1 MKKIF
6 NYVAV
11 FAAAVALVSCVE
23 EQIGEP
29 IVDDTDTGDTNIG
42 DTDIADKVTPVEFS
56 AANES
61 TRTVLDSD
69 MTTVLWKSGDE
80 ISILTGEDNL
90 LYTAEKGEASTD
102 FSTETEG
109 VTTDADAIWAVYPYS
124 ENNTLAD
131 GNVVVEIPS
140 VHAVSAE
147 GFAQDANVTVA
158 YCSELQA
165 QTTLYFKNVCS
176 YMKVTLTADQGVKSI
191 TLSSDSDVALAG
203 TATVKMDESG
213 NPEIVSVSDPVT
225 SVSLSSETALDGT
238 FLMPV
243 LPGEAAVWTL
253 AFVKMDGTES
263 TVAVGKDAA
272 PFVRNI
278 PLAYDFTGASIN
290 WKVAP
295 SEVVADKVFWSDA
308 HVSWTHAGKV
318 DAYKVYADDQLVAT
332 VENGVKTA
340 HLTGLAN
347 GTSYDIKVAA
357 VYGTEE
363 KVSEEIEITT
373 GAITQLTKNLS
384 PTSVAVN
391 IENRAGA
398 LSGNYKPCLYVQ
410 LFESEDASAS
420 PKYELFVRDNE
431 VQSEGHPFYKSLVA
445 GSGTTYP
452 PFNLAFGGLEAG
464 KDYWFRVR
472 SVASEK
478 YNTYRGSSILG
489 EEREMTSANGDSE
502 YSHLF
507 KLSTASAHAAAD
519 NEVCYEGFDDFCFG
533 PDFIN
538 CAVGQ
543 MPAFKTY
550 AQLNT
555 ASVTL
560 NKNVWTSWAEA
571 DKPWCFHG
579 LRTGYANNQ
588 MTGAGL
594 ISVQSDGDT
603 DITFDGVAASAVKYW
618 VLVPDGSKKVL
629 AAPKALAG
637 ARIGTFKTPS
647 TSGFATL
654 LNNTCFMTEES
665 YAGSGHAILGNYYTT
680 SDAVNAS
687 SKRAGYAVQIS
698 SSLLST
704 STARKCVIT
713 FKALAV
719 QGRSGE
725 LTVIHLDRASNH
737 RNATTDLWQTVATV
751 DIANSNGNT
760 DDAASTWSATSD
772 THKWYEYT
780 CEVEL
785 KSGDL
790 ICFATD
796 GNSCICLDEVKITLK

>member
-1 MKKIF
+1 MMRKLSF
-6 NYVAV
+6 LLSPMLMLWACTEGPGEGT
-11 FAAAVALVSCVE
+11 AAVQNENTVS
-23 EQIGEP
+23 ITAY
-29 IVDDTDTGDTNIG
+29 VDDNGDEEPVVLWERGDTVSLLTGNQSYL
-42 DTDIADKVTPVEFS
+42 F
-56 AANES
+56 
-61 TRTVLDSD
+61 RTDSD
-69 MTTVLWKSGDE
+69 GYEAKLTSLSVLPEE
-80 ISILTGEDNL
+80 ISSGWFI
-90 LYTAEKGEASTD
+90 
-102 FSTETEG
+102 
-109 VTTDADAIWAVYPYS
+109 YPYS
-124 ENNTLAD
+124 AECAVNDDGSVDIAVPDRQILDVVGMGSGNLAV
-131 GNVVVEIPS
+131 GYWSE
-140 VHAVSAE
+140 SAGE
-147 GFAQDANVTVA
+147 KTVDF
-158 YCSELQA
+158 YNQ
-165 QTTLYFKNVCS
+165 CS
-176 YMKVTLTADQGVKSI
+176 YISFEISRYQWVSECTIYSEPAST
-191 TLSSDSDVALAG
+191 LAG
-203 TATVKMDESG
+203 TIK
-213 NPEIVSVSDPVT
+213 IVLDDDGVPGVSDVIDG
-225 SVSLSSETALDGT
+225 VDKVVATAKYPFDGKC
-238 FLMPV
+238 LVPV
-243 LPGEAAVWTL
+243 LPGNQQVTIYVDVEYE
-253 AFVKMDGTES
+253 DGTVKEKAFCSANKVLLSRNRLYALVKNES
-263 TVAVGKDAA
+263 LDPGQTPEPDPEPENPEFPV
-272 PFVRNI
+272 
-278 PLAYDFTGASIN
+278 LS
-290 WKVAP
+290 
-295 SEVVADKVFWSDA
+295 ADKVFWSDA
-308 HVSWTHAGKV
+308 HLSW
-318 DAYKVYADDQLVAT
+318 VYAGEVDSYRIYMNDAIVGEVSGDVST
-332 VENGVKTA
+332 F
-340 HLTGLAN
+340 HLTGLSN
-347 GTSYDIKVAA
+347 GTAYNVKVAA
-357 VYGTEE
+357 VSNAEE
-363 KVSEEIEITT
+363 KFSEEIGITT
-373 GAITQLTKNLS
+373 GAITQLTKNVS
-384 PTSVAVN
+384 STSVAVN

-785 KSGDL
+785 RSGDL

-796 GNSCICLDEVKITLK
+796 GQSCICLDEITVKTE

>member
-6 NYVAV
+6 NYMAV
-11 FAAAVALVSCVE
+11 FAAAISLISCVD
-23 EQIGEP
+23 EQIGNP
-29 IVDDTDTGDTNIG
+29 DSGDTNIG
-42 DTDIADKVTPVEFS
+42 DTDITDKVTLVDFS

-61 TRTVLDSD
+61 TKTTLDSD
-69 MTTVLWKSGDE
+69 LTTVLWKTGDE
-80 ISILTGEDNL
+80 ISILSGEDNL
-90 LYTAEKGEASTD
+90 LYTAKSGEASTD
-102 FSTETEG
+102 FDTATEG
-109 VTTDADAIWAVYPYS
+109 VKTDAGTVWAVYPYS
-124 ENNTLAD
+124 EENALAE
-131 GNVVVEIPS
+131 GNVVVAIPS
-140 VHAVSAE
+140 LHMVSAE

-176 YMKVTLTADQGVKSI
+176 YMKVTLAAEQGVKSI
-191 TLSSDSDVALAG
+191 TLSSDSGVALAG

-263 TVAVGKDAA
+263 TVAVGKEAA
-272 PFVRNI
+272 AFVRNI

-318 DAYKVYADDQLVAT
+318 DAYKVYAEDQLVAT

-347 GTSYDIKVAA
+347 GTSYNIKVAA
-357 VYGTEE
+357 VYGAEE

-373 GAITQLTKNLS
+373 GAITQLTKNVS

-391 IENRAGA
+391 IENMAGA
-398 LSGNYKPCLYVQ
+398 LSGNFRPCLYVQ
-410 LFESEDASAS
+410 LFESEDASAN
-420 PKYELFVRDNE
+420 PKYEMFVRDNE

-464 KDYWFRVR
+464 KDYWFRVK

-478 YNTYRGSSILG
+478 YKTYRGSSILG
-489 EEREMTSANGDSE
+489 QDREMTSANGDSE
-502 YSHLF
+502 YSQLF
-507 KLSTASAHAAAD
+507 KLSTASAHAAAEG
-519 NEVCYEGFDDFCFG
+519 EVYYEGFDDFCFG

-550 AQLNT
+550 AQSNT
-555 ASVTL
+555 AAVTL
-560 NKNVWTSWAEA
+560 NKNVWASWDAA

-579 LRTGYANNQ
+579 LRTGYSNNQ
-588 MTGAGL
+588 MAGSGL
-594 ISVQSDGDT
+594 ITVQSDGDT
-603 DITFDGVAASAVKYW
+603 DITFEDASARAVKYW
-618 VLVPDGSKKVL
+618 VLVPEGSKKVL

-637 ARIGTFKTPS
+637 ARIGTFKAPS

-654 LNNTCFMTEES
+654 LNNTCFMTEDS
-665 YAGSGHAILGNYYTT
+665 YVGSGHAILGNYYTT
-680 SDAVNAS
+680 SDAVNSS
-687 SKRAGYAVQIS
+687 SKRAGYAAQIN

-704 STARKCVIT
+704 STAKSCVVT

-719 QGRSGE
+719 QGGSGE
-725 LTVIHLDRASNH
+725 LTVVHLDRTANH
-737 RNATTDLWQTVATV
+737 RNATTDLWQTVATIAV
-751 DIANSNGNT
+751 ANSNGNT
-760 DDAASTWSATSD
+760 DEAATTWSASSD

-780 CEVEL
+780 CEVNL
-785 KSGDL
+785 KKGDL